1 MDYAP
6 NKVKNRSETMGA
18 ITYTQEVMTAKKNTA
33 TWSNVKA
40 KLNDFDRSS
49 LLDLVQDLYAAS
61 KDNQTFLHARFG
73 LGDDIL
79 KPYKTTIERWL
90 WPDMFKQQDTSVA
103 KARKAI
109 ADYKKALGHPDA
121 LAELM
126 VFYCECAVGFS
137 HDVGLNDEG
146 YYDSLV
152 SMFEQTLKLLSKFS
166 EPQRAP
172 YLVRLNALR
181 SVSHD
186 VGYGVGDNLDDL
198 MHSYGF
204 DA

>member
-18 ITYTQEVMTAKKNTA
+18 ITYTQEVMTAKKNTT

-103 KARKAI
+103 KAKKAI
-109 ADYKKALGHPDA
+109 ADYK
-121 LAELM
+121 
-126 VFYCECAVGFS
+126 
-137 HDVGLNDEG
+137 
-146 YYDSLV
+146 
-152 SMFEQTLKLLSKFS
+152 
-166 EPQRAP
+166 
-172 YLVRLNALR
+172 
-181 SVSHD
+181 
-186 VGYGVGDNLDDL
+186 
-198 MHSYGF
+198 
-204 DA
+204 

>member
-1 MDYAP
+1 
-6 NKVKNRSETMGA
+6 
-18 ITYTQEVMTAKKNTA
+18 MTAKKNA
-33 TWSNVKA
+33 ITWSNVKA
-40 KLNDFDRSS
+40 KLNDFDRNN
-49 LLDLVQDLYAAS
+49 LLDLVHDLYAAS

-103 KARKAI
+103 KAKKAI
-109 ADYKKALGHPDA
+109 ADYKKALSHPEA

-166 EPQRAP
+166 EPQRVQYVA
-172 YLVRLNALR
+172 RLNALR
-181 SVSHD
+181 AVSHD
-186 VGYGVGDNLDDL
+186 FGYGVGDNLDDL